1 MQLCKQHAAPV
12 TRATV
17 RVQPQLAHPFTA
29 AARSGPTRRVH
40 MKAQVDTSSSASPA
54 RQAISGLVSGIYK
67 ATAAFQ
73 AVEPGTSPLWAAVQ
87 KLDLSG
93 EDMASVCFTGC
104 RVLLPPPPCSSCSR

>member
-12 TRATV
+12 TRATT
-17 RVQPQLAHPFTA
+17 RSQPQLAHPFTA

-93 EDMASVCFTGC
+93 EDMAVSAP
-104 RVLLPPPPCSSCSR
+104 RDAWYHSLPPPCSSCSC